1 MDSGGSSVESGFQAT
16 GLADSTASSDAHVPV
31 LELRNV
37 SKRFPGVV
45 ALDDVNFDLYAG
57 EVHVLVGENGAGKST
72 LVKLLSGIYQQ
83 DGGEILMDG
92 KPIHLRD
99 PHTAQALG
107 VSTVHQELN
116 LVPHLDVGKNIY
128 LGREPM
134 RAGGI
139 IDWPALYD
147 GARQQ
152 LLRLGIGLDPHRR
165 VSTLGVALQQMTEI
179 AKALVAEA
187 RVLILDEPTAAI
199 TAEEAEQLFQLVE
212 RLRAQGTAIILISHH
227 LEDATRIGDRATV
240 LRDGRYVGTVSMQK
254 ATPRD
259 LIRMMVGRDLTRQY
273 PKESIE
279 IGPVALRVEGLTRH
293 GVIDDVSFEVRSGEI
308 VALAGLV
315 GAGRSEVARAIFGID
330 QIDSGSIAI
339 NGEGVRIESPGQAIR
354 QGIALLPEDRKQQ
367 GLVLLLSVSDNIT
380 MAAPDNTGSPRGLL
394 TPLARTRTARRFI
407 DLLKIKTPGTKQR
420 VMYLSGGNQQK
431 VVLAKW
437 MLSHANIFIFD
448 EPTRGIDVGAKVEVY
463 RLMNEL
469 LARGAAI
476 LMISSELPEVLGMSD
491 RILVMREGAI
501 VAEFK
506 REEASQEAI
515 MSHAAAQTHE
525 VEEAAA

>member
-1 MDSGGSSVESGFQAT
+1 M
-16 GLADSTASSDAHVPV
+16 
-31 LELRNV
+31 LELRHV

-45 ALDDVNFDLYAG
+45 ALDDVNFDLFAG

-72 LVKLLSGIYQQ
+72 LVKLLSGIYQPDQ
-83 DGGEILMDG
+83 GEILMDG
-92 KPIHLRD
+92 QPVHLKD

-139 IDWPALYD
+139 IDWPAMYA
-147 GARQQ
+147 GAGEQ
-152 LLRLGIGLDPHRR
+152 LLGLGIALDPHRL

-179 AKALVAEA
+179 AKALVADA

-199 TAEEAEQLFQLVE
+199 TAEEAEQLFQLVD
-212 RLRAQGTAIILISHH
+212 RMRAQGAAIILISHH
-227 LEDATRIGDRATV
+227 LEDATRVGDRATV
-240 LRDGRYVGTVSMQK
+240 LRDGRYVATVSMDK
-254 ATPRD
+254 STPRD
-259 LIRMMVGRDLTRQY
+259 LIRMMVGRDLTQQY
-273 PKESIE
+273 PKEVME
-279 IGPVALRVEGLTRH
+279 IGQVALEVEGLTRH
-293 GVIDDVSFEVRSGEI
+293 GVLEDISFQVRSGEI

-330 QIDSGSIAI
+330 PLDSGVIRI
-339 NGEGVRIESPGQAIR
+339 NDEHVTIQNPGQAIKR
-354 QGIALLPEDRKQQ
+354 GIALLPEDRKQQ
-367 GLVLLLSVSDNIT
+367 GLVLLLPVADNIS
-380 MAAPDNTGSPRGLL
+380 MAAPDNTGAPRGLL
-394 TPLARTRTARRFI
+394 PPIAKMRTARRFI
-407 DLLKIKTPGTKQR
+407 DLLKIKTPSPKQK
-420 VMYLSGGNQQK
+420 VMFLSGGNQQK

-437 MLSHANIFIFD
+437 MLTHANIFIFD

-469 LARGAAI
+469 LSRGAAI

-491 RILVMREGAI
+491 RILVMREGRI
-501 VAEFK
+501 VAEF
-506 REEASQEAI
+506 EHHTATQEAI